1 MICVGIDVSKEK
13 STVCV
18 LKEGG
23 ELYIEPFE
31 IDHTEK
37 SLKELYTILEKDRE
51 KVKIVLEATGVYH
64 LPIVTYFVT
73 RNFFVSVINPLL
85 LKKYISVSLR
95 RAKTDKIDSVK
106 IAGYGL
112 DNWFRLKNYEI
123 EDEVYSELKL
133 LGRQYSH
140 YMKLHI
146 TSKIELA
153 NVLDYSMPGIKSL
166 FIVNNNKLADFA
178 LEYCH
183 YDNIKKQTLEEFIV
197 SYRTWAKKNK
207 YLNNE
212 KKAIKIYEVAT
223 NAISIISSQSK
234 TTKLIVMEAARVLK
248 EVDKTLEK
256 ILSRMQELAK
266 KLKEY
271 PIVIEMHGVGE
282 KLAPRLIAEIG
293 NIKRFHSGK
302 ALIAYAGIDPP
313 VYQSGKFIG
322 NKRSISKRGSP
333 LLRRAGYEIM
343 KCLKTKKPEDD
354 PVYNFIIKKENEGKP
369 KKVAKIAGLNKFL
382 KIYFAKVKNVHEI

>member
-178 LEYCH
+178 LEYWH

-369 KKVAKIAGLNKFL
+369 KKSS
-382 KIYFAKVKNVHEI
+382 